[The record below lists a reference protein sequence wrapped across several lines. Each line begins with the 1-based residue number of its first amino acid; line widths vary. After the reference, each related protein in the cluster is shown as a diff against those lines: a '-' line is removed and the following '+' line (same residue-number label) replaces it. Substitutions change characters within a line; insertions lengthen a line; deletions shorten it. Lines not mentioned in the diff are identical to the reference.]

1 MWRGGS
7 VESLMRILWRLL
19 LRVAWAWTRGRTI
32 ALGLLLR
39 WRTLPWIARALRT
52 SIALGYCWPHGVL
65 RVVGLWW
72 MRHGGFEQSFI
83 VPACLDEFLV
93 QLSEVICDA
102 C

>member
-7 VESLMRILWRLL
+7 VESLMGILWRLL

-39 WRTLPWIARALRT
+39 WRTLPWIAWALRA
-52 SIALGYCWPHGVL
+52 SIALWYCWPHSVL